1 MIFSVSKYSRHN
13 RGASTL
19 GCLIFLIVA
28 VILVYGALKFGSA
41 IWTYFEVKYKIQE
54 ALNWAVAGGTKSDIE
69 ITQKVIANVAET
81 GVELKPR
88 NISIKHTTDDLI
100 ISVSWQQYI
109 DFPYFSFPLNFKVTL
124 TGEKRWLKGPLIL
137 K

>member
-1 MIFSVSKYSRHN
+1 MNSSINKSSRN
-13 RGASTL
+13 RRGASTL
-19 GCLIFLIVA
+19 GCLLFLILA
-28 VILVYGALKFGSA
+28 VILIYGGLKFGSA

-54 ALNWAVAGGTKSDIE
+54 ALNWAVAGSTKSDIE
-69 ITQKVIANVAET
+69 IAQKIIANVAET

-100 ISVSWQQYI
+100 IAVSWQQYI
-109 DFPYFSFPLNFKVTL
+109 YFPYFSFPLNFKVTL

>member
-1 MIFSVSKYSRHN
+1 MSFPVSKYARQS
-13 RGASTL
+13 RGASTF
-19 GCLIFLIVA
+19 GCLLFLILA
-28 VILVYGALKFGSA
+28 IILIYGGLKFGSA

-54 ALNWAVAGGTKSDIE
+54 ALNWAVAGSTKSDIE
-69 ITQKVIANVAET
+69 ITQKIIANVAEA

-100 ISVSWQQYI
+100 ITASWQQDI

>member
-1 MIFSVSKYSRHN
+1 MNSSINKLWRN
-13 RGASTL
+13 RQGAATL
-19 GCLIFLIVA
+19 GCFLFFILAIILI
-28 VILVYGALKFGSA
+28 YGGLKFGSA

-54 ALNWAVAGGTKSDIE
+54 ALNWAVAGSTKSDFE

-100 ISVSWQQYI
+100 IAVSWQQYI
-109 DFPYFSFPLNFKVTL
+109 DFPYYSFPLNFKVTL

>member
-1 MIFSVSKYSRHN
+1 MIIPVSKSPHSR
-13 RGASTL
+13 GTSTL
-19 GCLIFLIVA
+19 GCLIFLILA
-28 VILVYGALKFGSA
+28 VILVYAGLKFGSA

-69 ITQKVIANVAET
+69 IAQKVIANVAET

-100 ISVSWQQYI
+100 IAVSWQQYI

>member
-1 MIFSVSKYSRHN
+1 MNLAVSKLGRSKE
-13 RGASTL
+13 GASTL
-19 GCLIFLIVA
+19 GCLFFLVLA
-28 VILVYGALKFGSA
+28 VILIYGGLKFGSA

-54 ALNWAVAGGTKSDIE
+54 ALNWAVAGSTKSDLE

-81 GVELKPR
+81 GVELKAR
-88 NISIKHTTDDLI
+88 NISIKHTADDLI
-100 ISVSWQQYI
+100 IAVSWKQVI
-109 DFPYFSFPLNFKVTL
+109 EFPYFSFPLNFKVTL

>member
-1 MIFSVSKYSRHN
+1 MTSSINKLLRN
-13 RGASTL
+13 RQGASTW
-19 GCLIFLIVA
+19 GCLLFFILA
-28 VILVYGALKFGSA
+28 VILIYGSLKFGSA

-54 ALNWAVAGGTKSDIE
+54 ALNWAVAGSTKSDLE

-81 GVELKPR
+81 GVELKAR

-100 ISVSWQQYI
+100 IAVSWQQYI
-109 DFPYFSFPLNFKVTL
+109 NFPYYSFPLNFKVTL

>member
-1 MIFSVSKYSRHN
+1 MSFPVSKYARQSR
-13 RGASTL
+13 GTSTF
-19 GCLIFLIVA
+19 GCLLFLILA
-28 VILVYGALKFGSA
+28 TILIYGGLKFGSA

-54 ALNWAVAGGTKSDIE
+54 ALNWAVAGSAKSDME
-69 ITQKVIANVAET
+69 ITQKIIANVAET

-88 NISIKHTTDDLI
+88 HISIKHTTDDLI
-100 ISVSWQQYI
+100 IAVSWQQYI
-109 DFPYFSFPLNFKVTL
+109 AFPYFSFPLNFKVTI